1 MKNLLLRRL
10 FLLVFFSSIF
20 IIGVSQELVTSNYTK
35 FIKVDYMVYDM
46 NQDNEKTDDEIVDI
60 DSRVYLDFRD
70 YSSAGNTIKV
80 RFVLYKG
87 GETLEFNHIYSN
99 IKFYVAKEQGLINY
113 VLFDR
118 YKVVKMGGYDKLYGR
133 YFDSDVLSK
142 DVDGIREKVIGIINI
157 Y

>member
-99 IKFYVAKEQGLINY
+99 IKFYVAKEQGLMN
-113 VLFDR
+113 LFS
-118 YKVVKMGGYDKLYGR
+118 G
-133 YFDSDVLSK
+133 
-142 DVDGIREKVIGIINI
+142 
-157 Y
+157 

>member
-87 GETLEFNHIYSN
+87 GETLEFNHTYSN

-118 YKVVKMGGYDKLYGR
+118 FDEPIFGLIQLKDKRYVFILDDLSLLVKK
-133 YFDSDVLSK
+133 
-142 DVDGIREKVIGIINI
+142 
-157 Y
+157 

>member
-1 MKNLLLRRL
+1 MFIMKNLLLRRL

-60 DSRVYLDFRD
+60 DSRVYN
-70 YSSAGNTIKV
+70 SAGNTIKV

-118 YKVVKMGGYDKLYGR
+118 FDEPIFGLIQLKDKR
-133 YFDSDVLSK
+133 YVFILDDLSLLVNK
-142 DVDGIREKVIGIINI
+142 
-157 Y
+157 